1 MLLFHWFA
9 SYVLRRRTTAIGASS
24 HPQTI
29 NKTLR
34 ESVRD
39 SLTQLWPLRGTMY
52 LDYAELNLLIEFFPV
67 VSPVF

>member
-1 MLLFHWFA
+1 MLLFHWLA
-9 SYVLRRRTTAIGASS
+9 SYVLRRRTTTIGASS
-24 HPQTI
+24 LPRTI
-29 NKTLR
+29 NKALR
-34 ESVRD
+34 ESVWD